1 MVIDPVAASHPR
13 LYSTEISSSGSDHY
27 RASQY
32 VDLHNVNVSETRE
45 ASGRLR
51 HSEANLL
58 SDDCATMGTH

>member
-1 MVIDPVAASHPR
+1 M
-13 LYSTEISSSGSDHY
+13 
-27 RASQY
+27 
-32 VDLHNVNVSETRE
+32 NVSETRE